1 MCVPRDIPRQPWL
14 DIPCFE
20 EGLTVLGVVLLYN
33 MLPYAL
39 QQYNWIAFISLQAR
53 QSKDHSHITDS
64 RHEDCSR
71 SLWVWCHRQ
80 TLMDSVP
87 LVLNSF
93 NPRQLL
99 TVQYYWSRMNTNCS
113 SLSQRKK
120 HTLSCFFWGW
130 DPLKKRGY
138 APSRIPR
145 ISLPFSAALFDS
157 VPRPPNH
164 QRTPLL
170 LSRMSRMTYSY
181 SFNCW
186 LAPAIAL

>member
-1 MCVPRDIPRQPWL
+1 MLWRRTHCTGCCSVVQHASVRITAIQL
-14 DIPCFE
+14 DSLHFFFR
-20 EGLTVLGVVLLYN
+20 LGKVK
-33 MLPYAL
+33 
-39 QQYNWIAFISLQAR
+39 II
-53 QSKDHSHITDS
+53 SHIAGS
-64 RHEDCSR
+64 WHEDCSR

-145 ISLPFSAALFDS
+145 ISLPFSAALFNS

-181 SFNCW
+181 RFNCW